1 MTTVTS
7 RAAAR
12 AAAPAARA
20 SSRSDTTLAAPRG
33 ATAGAALELVER
45 ARADLLEACHT
56 RGVAE
61 RYLQSQL
68 GAMRAAAALVS
79 ARAGGERQSGP
90 QSLWDL
96 LPAVAPE
103 LTEWAEFFAVTTA
116 RTLPTGPTGP
126 TRPTGPPDRAT
137 AMAGA
142 PVSAREADDLL
153 RQAETFVD
161 LVCRS
166 LGLPAV
172 PPHGD
177 VLVPT
182 AWA

>member
-116 RTLPTGPTGP
+116 RTLPTGPT
-126 TRPTGPPDRAT
+126 RPTGPPDRAT
-137 AMAGA
+137 ALTA

>member
-7 RAAAR
+7 VTSGAAAR

-20 SSRSDTTLAAPRG
+20 SGRSDTTRAAPRG

-116 RTLPTGPTGP
+116 RTL
-126 TRPTGPPDRAT
+126 RPGPPDHAT

-182 AWA
+182 ARA

>member
-116 RTLPTGPTGP
+116 RTL
-126 TRPTGPPDRAT
+126 RPGPPDRAT